1 MPELDATLHAPARLR
16 LMTMLTAV
24 SEAEFSTL
32 RDSLE
37 VSDSVL
43 SKHVGALAS
52 LGYVTSRKGVHG
64 GRRTTWI
71 SLTAPGR
78 AALGAHVAAL
88 REVIAGEHGE
98 HADPDCRTDVH
109 PRADLQD
116 GADPLR
122 NRLRELRA
130 ARCWSQAD
138 LADRLD
144 VSRQTVDAIE
154 TGRFDPSLSLAFRI
168 AAVFGGR
175 IEDLFFLPQATS
187 PET

>member
-1 MPELDATLHAPARLR
+1 MLELDANLHAPARLR

-24 SEAEFSTL
+24 SEAEFSTI

-52 LGYVTSRKGVHG
+52 LGYVRSHKGVHG

-78 AALGAHVAAL
+78 AALNAHVAAL
-88 REVIAGEHGE
+88 REVIAGEH
-98 HADPDCRTDVH
+98 ADLDRRT
-109 PRADLQD
+109 DLQD
-116 GADPLR
+116 AADPMR

-130 ARCWSQAD
+130 TRRWSQAD

-144 VSRQTVDAIE
+144 VSRQTVNAIE
-154 TGRFDPSLSLAFRI
+154 TGRFDPSLPLAFKI
-168 AAVFGGR
+168 AAVFEGR
-175 IEDLFFLPQATS
+175 IEDLFFP
-187 PET
+187 PEGTGPEA

>member
-1 MPELDATLHAPARLR
+1 MVELDANLHAPARLR

-32 RDSLE
+32 RDSIE

-43 SKHVGALAS
+43 SKHVSALAS
-52 LGYVTSRKGVHG
+52 LGYVRSQKGVHG

-71 SLTAPGR
+71 SLTAHGR
-78 AALGAHVAAL
+78 AALSAHVSAL
-88 REVIAGEHGE
+88 REVIAGEQ
-98 HADPDCRTDVH
+98 ADPDRRTDLH
-109 PRADLQD
+109 ASP
-116 GADPLR
+116 DPLR

-130 ARCWSQAD
+130 ARRWSQAD

-154 TGRFDPSLSLAFRI
+154 TGQVDPSLPLAFKI
-168 AAVFGGR
+168 AAVFEDP
-175 IEDLFFLPQATS
+175 IEDVFFPAEDTGRK
-187 PET
+187 T